1 MKRAWHI
8 KCLASLSI
16 VFSIVLSLVRVN
28 AFAVTQFELEEIQQ
42 EKNEL
47 TAQREQCQVKI
58 DELQARQ
65 ASALEQKAALD
76 ERNQYALKQVQLI
89 TEQVELYNELIAE
102 KAEEVEAAKEKEQ
115 QHLKK
120 YRARVRVMEEDG
132 EYNVLEVIFT
142 ASSFSE
148 MLSAAEDI
156 GEIMQSDEELM
167 LEYMAAREE
176 TERVVGEY
184 EHVLSEYEEKQKEL
198 QAEQTRLQKQVE
210 EAYNMV
216 AGLKDNIASAIAE
229 YKISVDAE
237 SDMAAYFDEMS
248 KKFAEE
254 QLALE
259 GEANNPGFI
268 WPAPDCKAITSKF
281 GYRWHPI
288 LNCERF
294 HAGLDIGSQ
303 AGDVVI
309 AAYSGIIAEAQYS
322 DSYGNYVLINHGNG
336 YSTIYAHMSSIAVEA
351 GQPVSQGDTIGYVG
365 STGWSTAPHLHF
377 EIRYS
382 DVRTDPA
389 TYFDDLTYRDG

>member
-120 YRARVRVMEEDG
+120 YRARVRVMEENS

-148 MLSAAEDI
+148 MLTAAEDI

-237 SDMAAYFDEMS
+237 SEMAAYFDEMS

>member
-1 MKRAWHI
+1 M
-8 KCLASLSI
+8 
-16 VFSIVLSLVRVN
+16 
-28 AFAVTQFELEEIQQ
+28 
-42 EKNEL
+42 
-47 TAQREQCQVKI
+47 KI

-237 SDMAAYFDEMS
+237 SEMAAYFDEMS

>member
-1 MKRAWHI
+1 MRRTWHI
-8 KCLASLSI
+8 KRLASLSI
-16 VFSIVLSLVRVN
+16 VFAIMLSLVRVN

-237 SDMAAYFDEMS
+237 SEMAAYFDEMS

>member
-1 MKRAWHI
+1 MRRTWHI
-8 KCLASLSI
+8 KRLASLSI
-16 VFSIVLSLVRVN
+16 VFAIMLSLVRVN

-120 YRARVRVMEEDG
+120 YRARVRVMEENS

-148 MLSAAEDI
+148 MLTAAEDI

-176 TERVVGEY
+176 TGRVVGEY
-184 EHVLSEYEEKQKEL
+184 EQVMAEYETMQKEL
-198 QAEQTRLQKQVE
+198 QAEQAELQEQVK

-216 AGLKDNIASAIAE
+216 AALKDNIDSAIAE

-237 SDMAAYFDEMS
+237 SEMAAYFDEMS

>member
-237 SDMAAYFDEMS
+237 SEMAAYFDEMS

>member
-184 EHVLSEYEEKQKEL
+184 EHVLSEYEEKHKEL

-237 SDMAAYFDEMS
+237 SEMAAYFDEMS

>member
-1 MKRAWHI
+1 MRRTWHI
-8 KCLASLSI
+8 KRLASLSI
-16 VFSIVLSLVRVN
+16 VFAIMLSLVQVN

-237 SDMAAYFDEMS
+237 SEMAAYFDEMS

>member
-1 MKRAWHI
+1 
-8 KCLASLSI
+8 
-16 VFSIVLSLVRVN
+16 
-28 AFAVTQFELEEIQQ
+28 
-42 EKNEL
+42 
-47 TAQREQCQVKI
+47 
-58 DELQARQ
+58 
-65 ASALEQKAALD
+65 
-76 ERNQYALKQVQLI
+76 
-89 TEQVELYNELIAE
+89 
-102 KAEEVEAAKEKEQ
+102 
-115 QHLKK
+115 
-120 YRARVRVMEEDG
+120 
-132 EYNVLEVIFT
+132 
-142 ASSFSE
+142 
-148 MLSAAEDI
+148 
-156 GEIMQSDEELM
+156 M

-184 EHVLSEYEEKQKEL
+184 EQVMAEYETMQKEL
-198 QAEQTRLQKQVE
+198 QAEQAELQEQVK

-216 AGLKDNIASAIAE
+216 AALKDNIDSAIAE
-229 YKISVDAE
+229 YEISVDAE
-237 SDMAAYFDEMS
+237 NEMAAYFDEMS
-248 KKFAEE
+248 KKFAAE

-268 WPAPDCKAITSKF
+268 WPAPDCKEVTSKF

-322 DSYGNYVLINHGNG
+322 ESYGNYVLINHGNG

>member
-8 KCLASLSI
+8 KRLASLSI
-16 VFSIVLSLVRVN
+16 VFSIVLSLVQVN
-28 AFAVTQFELEEIQQ
+28 AFAVTQFELDEIQK
-42 EKNEL
+42 EKEEL
-47 TAQREQCQVKI
+47 TAQRELCQAGI

-89 TEQVELYNELIAE
+89 AEQVELYNELIAE

-237 SDMAAYFDEMS
+237 SEMAAYFDEMS

>member
-1 MKRAWHI
+1 MRRTWHM

-16 VFSIVLSLVRVN
+16 VFAIMLSLVQVN

-237 SDMAAYFDEMS
+237 SEMAAYFDEMS

>member
-120 YRARVRVMEEDG
+120 YRARVRVMEENS

-148 MLSAAEDI
+148 MLTAAEDI

-184 EHVLSEYEEKQKEL
+184 EQVMAEYETMQKEL
-198 QAEQTRLQKQVE
+198 QAEQAELQEQVK

-216 AGLKDNIASAIAE
+216 AALKDNIDSAIAE
-229 YKISVDAE
+229 YEISVDAE
-237 SDMAAYFDEMS
+237 NEMAAYFDEMS
-248 KKFAEE
+248 KKFAAE

-268 WPAPDCKAITSKF
+268 WPAPDCKEVTSKF

>member
-237 SDMAAYFDEMS
+237 SEMAAYFDEMS

-294 HAGLDIGSQ
+294 HAGLAIGSQ

>member
-16 VFSIVLSLVRVN
+16 VFSIVLSLVQVN
-28 AFAVTQFELEEIQQ
+28 AFAVTQFELDEIQK
-42 EKNEL
+42 EKEEL
-47 TAQREQCQVKI
+47 TAQRELCQAGI

-76 ERNQYALKQVQLI
+76 ERNQYTLKQVQLI

-237 SDMAAYFDEMS
+237 SEMAAYFDEMS

>member
-237 SDMAAYFDEMS
+237 SEMAAYFDEMS

-322 DSYGNYVLINHGNG
+322 ESYGNYVLINHGNG

>member
-16 VFSIVLSLVRVN
+16 VFSIVLSLVQVN
-28 AFAVTQFELEEIQQ
+28 AFAVTQFELDEIQK
-42 EKNEL
+42 EKEEL
-47 TAQREQCQVKI
+47 TAQRELCQAGI

-237 SDMAAYFDEMS
+237 SEMAAYFDEMS

>member
-1 MKRAWHI
+1 MRRTWHI
-8 KCLASLSI
+8 KRLASLSI

-237 SDMAAYFDEMS
+237 SEMAAYFDEMS
-248 KKFAEE
+248 KKFAAE

>member
-1 MKRAWHI
+1 MRRTWHM

-16 VFSIVLSLVRVN
+16 VFSIVLSLVQVN
-28 AFAVTQFELEEIQQ
+28 AFAVTQFELDEIQK
-42 EKNEL
+42 EKEEL
-47 TAQREQCQVKI
+47 TAQRELCQAGI

-120 YRARVRVMEEDG
+120 YRARVRVMEENS

-148 MLSAAEDI
+148 MLTAAEDI

-237 SDMAAYFDEMS
+237 SEMAAYFDEMS

-322 DSYGNYVLINHGNG
+322 ESYGNYVLINHGNG